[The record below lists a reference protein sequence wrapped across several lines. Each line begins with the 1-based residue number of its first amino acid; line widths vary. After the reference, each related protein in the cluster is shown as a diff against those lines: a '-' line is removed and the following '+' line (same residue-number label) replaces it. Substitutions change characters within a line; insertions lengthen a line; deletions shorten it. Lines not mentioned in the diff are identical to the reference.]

1 MFSKNGGGNFKKQTK
16 FESHL
21 LCCFVGLFDEISGR
35 NVFGGGDDFS
45 FFFFLFLISHLLQGK
60 RVGRVKKD
68 SNKNFNFDFTR
79 VVVIIVVLL

>member
-1 MFSKNGGGNFKKQTK
+1 MFSKNGGGNFKKQKK

-45 FFFFLFLISHLLQGK
+45 FFFLI
-60 RVGRVKKD
+60 
-68 SNKNFNFDFTR
+68 FNFSSVTR
-79 VVVIIVVLL
+79 EKSGEG

>member
-1 MFSKNGGGNFKKQTK
+1 
-16 FESHL
+16 L